1 VTFYPQKKNLR
12 LSPNE
17 LLFLDSH
24 YFLDPA
30 IERRGEERRA
40 PKIANFGAFFSTLKF
55 ANFRAFFRWDYKNL
69 PDCKQRRMIVKK
81 NPGNPNPAYGHR
93 RSCAAATAALAPPS

>member
-1 VTFYPQKKNLR
+1 VTFYPQKKKLR

-81 NPGNPNPAYGHR
+81 KIPVTPTLP
-93 RSCAAATAALAPPS
+93 TAIAGVAPPRLLR